1 METYFRQLASFFSL
15 SPALQETLQFTCSIR
30 HLRKGELLFPPEEQR
45 SSLFVLQTGI
55 LRCFILSGSGDE
67 ITDSFLFRY
76 GDVFWGSAISPHGH
90 PEPCANAEAMGPTN
104 LVVVDT
110 ARLLPAISGTPEL
123 LMLACR
129 LLSRSYQKQWEHKR
143 ILYHCSA
150 EERYRWFLRNYP
162 GLINH
167 VVHSSVASY
176 LGVTP
181 VTLSRVRKKLEA
193 EHSPEPEPLAPAAS
207 QSRRS

>member
-15 SPALQETLQFTCSIR
+15 SSSLQEVLQFTCSIR
-30 HLRKGELLFPPEEQR
+30 QLRKGELLFPPDEQR
-45 SSLFVLQTGI
+45 SALFVLQTGI
-55 LRCFILSGSGDE
+55 LRCFILGGSGEE

-76 GDVFWGSAISPHGH
+76 GDVFMGCAISPRGY
-90 PEPCANAEAMGPTN
+90 PELCANAEAMAPTS
-104 LVVVDT
+104 LIVVDMD
-110 ARLLPAISGTPEL
+110 RLLPAISRTPEL
-123 LMLACR
+123 LTLACR

-167 VVHSSVASY
+167 VVHSSVASF

-181 VTLSRVRKKLEA
+181 VTLSRVRKKLEQQCA
-193 EHSPEPEPLAPAAS
+193 SDDPWPQQSLSPS
-207 QSRRS
+207 GR

>member
-15 SPALQETLQFTCSIR
+15 SSSLQEMLRFTCSIR
-30 HLRKGELLFPPEEQR
+30 QLRKGELVFPPDEQR
-45 SSLFVLQTGI
+45 SALFVLQTGI
-55 LRCFILSGSGDE
+55 LRCFILGGGGEE

-76 GDVFWGSAISPHGH
+76 GEAFLGSAVLPGGK
-90 PEPCANAEAMGPTN
+90 PELCANAEAMAPTS
-104 LVVVDT
+104 LIVVDM
-110 ARLLPAISGTPEL
+110 ARLLPAVTQTPEL
-123 LMLACR
+123 QALACR
-129 LLSRSYQKQWEHKR
+129 LLCRSYRRQWEHKR

-150 EERYRWFLRNYP
+150 EDRYRWFLQNYP

-193 EHSPEPEPLAPAAS
+193 ECASAPDRLPPAAS
-207 QSRRS
+207 ESRRF